1 MSPSH
6 KLKRGKRYRYYVSNE
21 AGSEQAA
28 PTMRLPARPL
38 EASVIAALLRASGD
52 TSVLIAEASVI
63 SAIEISRLR
72 SGQKRFAERVQQA
85 RTFTLR
91 PILLSLDLRIVIEDD
106 RISASL
112 CKERF
117 RKLINPQADWSS
129 VSARMTFPVPASLQR
144 RGQKHKLRVDPVGG
158 HDRARQPSTGTRP
171 GGPHRLSCPRHCRRH
186 RRGTP
191 TGRPA
196 ITKARTQRPPTLLE
210 NFARDG
216 RVKLKSNHSERL
228 ARPCGGLGHA
238 VARKITIRDSGQSTC
253 QIVSACPVSGHGPE
267 NAACKA
273 AEVRREIGQPAGTA
287 VFLRT

>member
-1 MSPSH
+1 MIRDGADRPMSPSH

-38 EASVIAALLRASGD
+38 EVSAIAALLRASGD
-52 TSVLIAEASVI
+52 TSVLIVKASVI

-117 RKLINPQADWSS
+117 TSRSI
-129 VSARMTFPVPASLQR
+129 
-144 RGQKHKLRVDPVGG
+144 
-158 HDRARQPSTGTRP
+158 PSRTG
-171 GGPHRLSCPRHCRRH
+171 
-186 RRGTP
+186 
-191 TGRPA
+191 
-196 ITKARTQRPPTLLE
+196 
-210 NFARDG
+210 
-216 RVKLKSNHSERL
+216 
-228 ARPCGGLGHA
+228 
-238 VARKITIRDSGQSTC
+238 
-253 QIVSACPVSGHGPE
+253 
-267 NAACKA
+267 AACQ
-273 AEVRREIGQPAGTA
+273 RE
-287 VFLRT
+287 